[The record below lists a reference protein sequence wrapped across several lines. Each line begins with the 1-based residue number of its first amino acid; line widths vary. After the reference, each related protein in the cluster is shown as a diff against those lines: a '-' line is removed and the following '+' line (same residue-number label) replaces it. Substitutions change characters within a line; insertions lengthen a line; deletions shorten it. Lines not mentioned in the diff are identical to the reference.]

1 MLCKN
6 VFVSC
11 KQRSVYQHT
20 FGCFRLR
27 EHTTQLH
34 FRLPVSEWARQGNP
48 ECVKKERSKKNS
60 SKKVAVAQI
69 LQNMAVQKGLFNS
82 SKKKQSYQRCDMGLM
97 CDVRC
102 DMLFD
107 VSSNSTSSTGTSTG
121 SSG

>member
-1 MLCKN
+1 M
-6 VFVSC
+6 
-11 KQRSVYQHT
+11 
-20 FGCFRLR
+20 
-27 EHTTQLH
+27 
-34 FRLPVSEWARQGNP
+34 
-48 ECVKKERSKKNS
+48 KKERSKKNS